1 MDLTS
6 LLGSSRI
13 TSTDLAPLALSEQLL
28 CILLLESMSPQGLDI
43 SNVCGTM
50 VVKQNIFGAIVFKG
64 WRISMRSP
72 SGPFKVIGSKT
83 IHLWLLS
90 SFILLL
96 VTQYYMDI
104 FDIMH
109 ERSSLKDGSMSSK
122 SIGPELEL
130 WVCFQQA
137 TRSTCNL
144 PRGENP
150 ITLSTAVVVTE
161 QSGR

>member
-1 MDLTS
+1 M
-6 LLGSSRI
+6 
-13 TSTDLAPLALSEQLL
+13 
-28 CILLLESMSPQGLDI
+28 
-43 SNVCGTM
+43 CGTM
-50 VVKQNIFGAIVFKG
+50 VVKQNIFGAIVFKE

-72 SGPFKVIGSKT
+72 SEPFKVIGSET

-109 ERSSLKDGSMSSK
+109 ERSSLKDGPMSSM

-130 WVCFQQA
+130 WVCFQ
-137 TRSTCNL
+137 
-144 PRGENP
+144 
-150 ITLSTAVVVTE
+150 
-161 QSGR
+161 